1 MCIPFINTNKHLLPD
16 EVLDILEIAAKMSA
30 LRSFEVVAVERGDL
44 DVDTIEEVIQVI
56 QSVVE
61 SCDPKSF
68 PRVLRSKLMNRY
80 DEGVYAGVAEIGKNI
95 FIKMRGIRGRMA
107 RLVEGH
113 WFKVEEGMKD
123 EYLTLAH
130 TFSAGLP
137 YYNDAILV
145 RMKATGSQTLVDLAA
160 NQVASLVQ
168 NRDNVEQ
175 LQIPTVLKKA
185 VIKWKDNTSS

>member
-1 MCIPFINTNKHLLPD
+1 
-16 EVLDILEIAAKMSA
+16 MSP
-30 LRSFEVVAVERGDL
+30 LQSFEVVAVERGDL
-44 DVDTIEEVIQVI
+44 DVDTIEEVIKVI
-56 QSVVE
+56 QAVVK

-123 EYLTLAH
+123 EYVTTIAH
-130 TFSAGLP
+130 TFSAGLTH
-137 YYNDAILV
+137 YNDVILV
-145 RMKATGSQTLVDLAA
+145 RVKATGSRTLVDLAVY
-160 NQVASLVQ
+160 QVASLVQ

-175 LQIPTVLKKA
+175 LQIPNVLKKA
-185 VIKWKDNTSS
+185 VIKWKDNMTT